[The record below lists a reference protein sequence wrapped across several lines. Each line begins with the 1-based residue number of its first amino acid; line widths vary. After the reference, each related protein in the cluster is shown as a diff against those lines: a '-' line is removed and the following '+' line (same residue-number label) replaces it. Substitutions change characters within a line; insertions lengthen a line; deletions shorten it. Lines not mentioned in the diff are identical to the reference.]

1 MAFDVRVITPEDIFF
16 EGRSRSLIAPGY
28 EGYLGVLTD
37 HAPLLTPLT
46 EGVLTVRL
54 ERGGDKQFK
63 IGGGF
68 LEVNKNRVLVLV
80 ERVTETAVTAPAH
93 AS

>member
-1 MAFDVRVITPEDIFF
+1 MAFDIRVITPEEVFF

-28 EGYLGVLTD
+28 EGYLGVLTN

-46 EGVLTVRL
+46 EGILTIRL
-54 ERGGDKQFK
+54 EQGGDKQFK

-68 LEVNKNRVLVLV
+68 LEVNKNHVLVLV
-80 ERVTETAVTAPAH
+80 ERVAETTVAATAAH
-93 AS
+93 